1 MKKEFLLIKRVN
13 DIITEITEYP
23 NADAL
28 LNDAKAL
35 DTTAPKGTSYQ
46 TVYGYNVRKDYSIGD
61 AGDDFDL
68 LDLMEE
74 DTDDATK

>member
-1 MKKEFLLIKRVN
+1 MKKEFLLIKRMN
-13 DIITEITEYP
+13 DIITEITAYP

-35 DTTAPKGTSYQ
+35 DAAAPKGASYQ

-61 AGDDFDL
+61 PGDDFDL
-68 LDLMEE
+68 LDLMEVFV
-74 DTDDATK
+74 TPI